1 MANVKEISKAKVGRY
16 IKKANISTADAADKV
31 ARSANEYDP
40 ADRKKKQAQGINTF
54 VKRKTGID
62 KAVDKLTG
70 KAKVPAKESK
80 NEELKGDQHKL
91 DHNKDGKITGD
102 DFKGLRKKKNG
113 EKQETGTVN
122 PKIKEQTVRDRLMSI
137 WEKAAHSPNQ
147 KDAEKIDQNLTG
159 KGAKDMMNQPV
170 EKDDTEALGHTDAS
184 KAGRAGP
191 NGKAR
196 PNDQKTG
203 DRQIVN
209 RIAKAYKEMKN
220 GNKSS

>member
-1 MANVKEISKAKVGRY
+1 MKKFSEISKGLAGRY

-40 ADRKKKQAQGINTF
+40 EERKKRQAKGINTF
-54 VKRKTGID
+54 VKRKHGVD
-62 KAVDKLTG
+62 QAVNKLTG